1 LNWNIAAALWMS
13 IAWWSGRRRQ
23 PLLRL
28 PGGAATGPSDEPLAV
43 EDLEDAGHAPH
54 LALEVPRVVR
64 QAAGGGAAHPG
75 GHL

>member
-1 LNWNIAAALWMS
+1 
-13 IAWWSGRRRQ
+13 
-23 PLLRL
+23 LRL

-64 QAAGGGAAHPG
+64 QAAAGGAADPG